1 MIISDKVSKIK
12 KLKKEIVGKIKN
24 GTEYKVKNL
33 EFNNNDSML
42 FKTMEIKEKGASFLF
57 DFTKLEGNI
66 IINKESKRFY
76 IIFSTET
83 KYGFYDKITN
93 NDFYNALVD
102 FNEDHIYYEL
112 ENKKIDKNGNLI
124 MKRKIKII

>member
-42 FKTMEIKEKGASFLF
+42 FKTMEIKEKGA
-57 DFTKLEGNI
+57 
-66 IINKESKRFY
+66 Y
-76 IIFSTET
+76 I
-83 KYGFYDKITN
+83 K
-93 NDFYNALVD
+93 
-102 FNEDHIYYEL
+102 
-112 ENKKIDKNGNLI
+112 
-124 MKRKIKII
+124 

>member
-83 KYGFYDKITN
+83 KYMAF
-93 NDFYNALVD
+93 
-102 FNEDHIYYEL
+102 
-112 ENKKIDKNGNLI
+112 
-124 MKRKIKII
+124 